1 MTPASAY
8 RPGREIAR
16 GGMGAVLDA
25 RDQKLGRSVAMKVM
39 LRPNASAEEQQRFL
53 QEARVLGQLAHPNIV
68 PIHDLGTDERGR
80 LFYTMKLVQGVT
92 LHELL
97 HKLKAGDRETLAKY
111 PLPTLLT
118 VFQKVCDAVAFAHS
132 QGIIHRD
139 LKPQNIMVGEFGEVL
154 VMDWGLAKLLPG
166 STASAAL
173 TAPMPGTGPTGTLL
187 MERGTPA
194 RSGDGPGGALGNAT
208 PMAAGA
214 RCGPEGRAPVDRET
228 LPSAGEQATVV
239 STPDTAGGESGAV
252 STPLV
257 FTGAETPPTPQ
268 LSGTQLTLDGTVM
281 GTPNYMSPE
290 QADGRVTD
298 LDERSDVYSLG
309 GVLYALLTLRPPVE
323 GKDVSELL
331 NQVLRGDII
340 PPTLATRGRPL
351 PHLPD
356 GAVPDALSAVAMK
369 ALALN
374 RDARYRSAAELARDI
389 AAYQGGFATAA
400 ERAGTLTQLRLFIRR
415 HQGLSAAAAV
425 MVLLTAFF
433 ISRLSSARDVAEAN
447 ADRAE
452 RNADTAKRNEAKA
465 KASEQEARQAA
476 ENLRRE
482 NARANINLADAAL
495 LAGDLP
501 GMVAAL
507 ERCPEDLR
515 DQPWGYLNAKRDES
529 LGELKVPGFG
539 LPVAVAAVPG
549 RPGEFALANAGGDIA
564 FIASASGKLLR
575 RFATGL
581 RGYLQLGFSD
591 DGSVLGVTSGNRR
604 RVELF
609 DAATGARRGA
619 VELAGNSGLHF
630 ALNHDGARLVAITG
644 TGKPAPLSM
653 ACQLYD
659 TGTGRPQWAKACEG
673 AFSSALIHPDGTRVL
688 LAGNG
693 NRRFW
698 WLLDAADG
706 TELARVPVFP
716 VLQTL
721 SRDGRRLAIGTP
733 TGELVV
739 VNPLTGAVLQ
749 RARLHTGQLAGA
761 AWLGNLLL
769 TLGTDGSFTQQRWV
783 FRLWDGELLTP
794 RGSFFGVKQGVFAP
808 GWSASENGELL
819 TSERPPHRWSFPV
832 SREVATMFSEV
843 SEQAWGGV
851 FVASNAVV
859 ARKHFGLARYAV
871 DQGRFTELPG
881 TPAWDSFQLAAS
893 HPASG
898 QFALARKIGDEPS
911 EVKLYRGAD
920 GPLTEQAALTLPGRA
935 HHLAFDRAGERLAV
949 THRDGTLEVFATRD
963 GRSQFRLAG
972 GYSQAVFGAGTNLF
986 ALEVRP
992 GGNPPEHRLVRI
1004 DTIAGQPRG
1013 NSRSEV
1019 PLTSLAIAPDGAL
1032 LAFGSTD
1039 RRVYVLR
1046 ANDFSTGWVFR
1057 AHEADV
1063 GAVAFHPRLPVIATG
1078 SVDGSVKLWTYRD
1091 LRRPLATFLG
1101 LGGAPVTLSF
1111 NPAGTLLF
1119 VDGQERTSRVYEV
1132 AHLTVPAAKREP

>member
-97 HKLKAGDRETLAKY
+97 HKLKAGDKDTLAKY

-166 STASAAL
+166 STAGTAL
-173 TAPMPGTGPTGTLL
+173 AAPMPGTGPTGTIVVQPV
-187 MERGTPA
+187 TPA
-194 RSGDGPGGALGNAT
+194 RPASAPEAAT
-208 PMAAGA
+208 LA
-214 RCGPEGRAPVDRET
+214 
-228 LPSAGEQATVV
+228 SAGEQATVV
-239 STPDTAGGESGAV
+239 STPDTAGGQSGSVA
-252 STPLV
+252 TPLV
-257 FTGAETPPTPQ
+257 FTGSETPPTPQ

-290 QADGRVTD
+290 QADGRIAD

-309 GVLYALLTLRPPVE
+309 GVLFALLTLRPPVE

-331 NQVLRGDII
+331 NQVLRGDIL
-340 PPTLATRGRPL
+340 PPTQATRGRQL

-356 GAVPDALSAVAMK
+356 GAVPEALSAVAMK

-374 RDARYRSAAELARDI
+374 RDARYRSATELARDI

-400 ERAGTLTQLRLFIRR
+400 EQAGTLTQLRLFIRR

-433 ISRLSSARDVAEAN
+433 ISRLSSARDAAEAN
-447 ADRAE
+447 ADRAK
-452 RNADTAKRNEAKA
+452 RNADTAKRSEAKATSEASRATAAEKAA
-465 KASEQEARQAA
+465 KASEQDAKRAA

-482 NARANINLADAAL
+482 NARANISLADAAL
-495 LAGDLP
+495 LASDLP
-501 GMVAAL
+501 GMVTAL

-529 LGELKVPGFG
+529 LGELKVPGFEALAG
-539 LPVAVAAVPG
+539 LAAVPG
-549 RPGEFALANAGGDIA
+549 RPGEFALANVSGEIA
-564 FIASASGKLLR
+564 FVVSASGEVLR
-575 RFATGL
+575 RFATNH
-581 RGYLQLGFSD
+581 RGYVQLAFSG
-591 DGSVLGVTSGNRR
+591 DGLVLGVASGNRR

-609 DAATGARRGA
+609 DVATGARRGA
-619 VELAGNSGLHF
+619 VDLAGNGGLHL
-630 ALNHDGARLVAITG
+630 ALNRDGARLVAITG
-644 TGKPAPLSM
+644 TGKPAPFSM

-659 TGTGRPQWAKACEG
+659 TGTGRPLWARAREG
-673 AFSSALIHPDGTRVL
+673 AFSSALIHPDGARVL
-688 LAGNG
+688 VAGNG
-693 NRRFW
+693 HHRAW
-698 WLLDAADG
+698 WMFNAADG
-706 TELARVPVFP
+706 AELASVPVFP
-716 VLQTL
+716 TLQTL
-721 SRDGRRLAIGTP
+721 SPDGRVLAIGAL
-733 TGELVV
+733 TGELLL

-761 AWLGNLLL
+761 AWLGGNLLL
-769 TLGTDGSFTQQRWV
+769 TLGSDGGFSERRWV
-783 FRLWDGELLTP
+783 FRLWDGESLTS
-794 RGSFFGVKQGVFAP
+794 RGSFFGVKQGVTAP
-808 GWSASENGELL
+808 DWSASGNGELL
-819 TSERPPHRWSFPV
+819 TTERPPRRWSFPV
-832 SREVATMFSEV
+832 GREAATMSSAV
-843 SEQAWGGV
+843 AEQAWGGV
-851 FVASNAVV
+851 FLTNNAVV
-859 ARKHFGLARYAV
+859 ARKEFGLTRYTLDA
-871 DQGRFTELPG
+871 GRFTELPG
-881 TPAWDSFQLAAS
+881 TPRWDTLQLAAS

-898 QFALARKIGDEPS
+898 QFALARKIGDDQS
-911 EVKLYRGAD
+911 KVKLYRGAD
-920 GPLTEQAALTLPGRA
+920 GPLTEQATLSLPGRA
-935 HHLAFDRAGERLAV
+935 SHLAFDRAGERLAV

-963 GRSQFRLAG
+963 GQSQFQLKG
-972 GYSQAVFGAGTNLF
+972 GYGQAVFGAGTNLF

-992 GGNPPEHRLVRI
+992 GSNPPEHRLVRI

-1013 NSRSEV
+1013 NSISQV
-1019 PLTSLAIAPDGAL
+1019 PLTSLAVAPDGSL
-1032 LAFGSTD
+1032 LAFGSTE

-1063 GAVAFHPRLPVIATG
+1063 GAVTFHPRLPLIATG

-1091 LRRPLATFLG
+1091 LRRPLTTFLG

-1111 NPAGTLLF
+1111 NSAGTLLF
-1119 VDGQERTSRVYEV
+1119 VDGQERTTRVYDV
-1132 AHLTVPAAKREP
+1132 AHVTVPDKP